1 MMTNIRLISYLIIG
15 LSILLFANSC
25 KSTKD
30 STASEKDLS
39 EERIRDIIQSHNVDY
54 DWFCAEGK
62 SKIDTDELTV
72 GTKMYLRVKKDSIIW
87 MTFKKLG
94 VTAAQALITQDS
106 FFIIYRLEKA
116 YEKGGIDRMKKQL
129 NMDLS
134 FSEIQDYLIGNIP
147 ILQDTAAQYLK
158 TPDGYTVKE
167 SHPDYYLE
175 TYIDHQKEAVS
186 GIKITDIKNNKIKAL
201 YNDYQ
206 ETDSGHTVAFERKFL
221 SSIDQGYGLE
231 IGNTKIKWSKIL
243 INQPKS
249 TRFNIPRHYE
259 DISID

>member
-1 MMTNIRLISYLIIG
+1 MIINNKIIH
-15 LSILLFANSC
+15 SIVGVILCCLAISC
-25 KSTKD
+25 KSSRSNTK
-30 STASEKDLS
+30 TYTELS
-39 EERIRDIIQSHNVDY
+39 KERINEIISSHNIEY

-62 SKIDTDELTV
+62 SKIDTDDITV

-94 VTAAQALITQDS
+94 ITAAQAKITPDS

-116 YEKGGIDRMKKQL
+116 YEKGGISRMKKQL

-147 ILQDTAAQYLK
+147 VLRDSSAQILKSQ
-158 TPDGYTVKE
+158 DGYIVKE

-175 TYIDHQKEAVS
+175 TYIDREKEVVS
-186 GIKITDIKNNKIKAL
+186 GIKITDVENNKIKAF
-201 YNDYQ
+201 YDDYKTTENGLQ
-206 ETDSGHTVAFERKFL
+206 VAFKRKFL

-231 IGNTKIKWSKIL
+231 IGNTQLKWSKIQ

-249 TRFNIPRHYE
+249 TRFNIPSHYE